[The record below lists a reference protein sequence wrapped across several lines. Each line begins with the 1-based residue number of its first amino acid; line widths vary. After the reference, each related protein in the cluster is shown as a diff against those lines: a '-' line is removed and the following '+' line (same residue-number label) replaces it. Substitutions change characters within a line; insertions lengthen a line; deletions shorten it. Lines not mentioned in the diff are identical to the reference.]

1 MTEAQTPAP
10 RYITGRVMPVGKDRQ
25 PETRMEPLFPPDVKR
40 VSVSLDIP
48 DYTKE
53 GVEGAIVRF
62 PACVDQLIAQ
72 GAQRIMIAGLPV
84 SSQLG
89 RTRVLKLLEET
100 ERRTGVPA
108 DGQGESTAAALKH
121 LGARRIAIASRW
133 SDELNNALVR
143 YLTEAGLEVLAVTTR
158 GQWAQ
163 QAFSMS
169 FDEGVRLAFQLGRE
183 AVRQAPQAEGLLIA
197 GGAWRS
203 LAAVPILEEDFG
215 IPVVTNPIS
224 EIWRLMQAGI
234 APPVKNWG
242 RLLGGA

>member
-1 MTEAQTPAP
+1 MTATPENTP
-10 RYITGRVMPVGKDRQ
+10 RYITGRVMPVGRDRQ
-25 PETRMEPLFPPDVKR
+25 PETQMEPLLPPDVRR

-48 DYTKE
+48 DYTRT
-53 GVEGAIVRF
+53 GVEGAIARF

-72 GAQRIMIAGLPV
+72 GARRIMLAGLPV

-89 RTRVLKLLEET
+89 RARVLRLLEDS

-108 DGQGESTAAALKH
+108 DGQGEATAAALQH

-133 SDELNNALVR
+133 SDTLNDALVR
-143 YLTEAGLEVLAVTTR
+143 YLTEAGLEVLAITTR

-169 FDEGVRLAFQLGRE
+169 LDEGVRLSFQLGRE
-183 AVRQAPQAEGLLIA
+183 ALRRAPRAEGLLIA

-224 EIWRLMQAGI
+224 EVWRLMQAGI
-234 APPVKNWG
+234 APPVQHWG
-242 RLLGGA
+242 RLLAGA